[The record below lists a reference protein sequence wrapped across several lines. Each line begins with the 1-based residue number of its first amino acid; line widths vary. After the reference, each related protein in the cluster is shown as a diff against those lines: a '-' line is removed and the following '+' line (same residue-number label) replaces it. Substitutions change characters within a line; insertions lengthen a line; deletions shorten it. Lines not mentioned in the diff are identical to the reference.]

1 MKSCISSL
9 PALMLLVLLASGCK
23 KDDVEPKD
31 GVVGVWSSSNI
42 VITGCEDEAD
52 NGTITCDLSCIS
64 LRINENETYV
74 KVDSREEDN
83 VITSE
88 GTATVSGS
96 DLIFC
101 ETNANCIRQAFTLD
115 GDNLTIT
122 FSDDDGCS
130 TTETYFRS

>member
-1 MKSCISSL
+1 MKRYILSL
-9 PALMLLVLLASGCK
+9 AALVVLTTLFSGCK
-23 KDDVEPKD
+23 KDTVEPKD
-31 GVVGVWSSSNI
+31 GIIGVWSSSNI
-42 VITGCEDEAD
+42 VISGCEDEAD

-88 GTATVSGS
+88 GTVTVSGS

-101 ETNANCIRQAFTLD
+101 ETNSGCTRQPFTLD
-115 GDNLTIT
+115 GDNLTVS